1 MFLETLATQVSSIMG
16 KDFDKWIQFFKKEQ
30 KEESLISYLTMLDT
44 LSNVILELEFRTYS
58 IA

>member
-1 MFLETLATQVSSIMG
+1 MG